1 MDALTNDVIENYKS
15 SLSRAFIS
23 SRLDHE
29 KIEKLLDENKKL
41 KKEIEVLKISLKNT
55 VRIDIDNL
63 VIENERLKGQVRML
77 KYVIDPMKDT

>member
-1 MDALTNDVIENYKS
+1 MDALTNDVIENYKA

-77 KYVIDPMKDT
+77 KYVIDPMRDS